1 MKSISIT
8 IFAMLLLSVSTL
20 MGQDLPK
27 DGAIL
32 SMKKSIFTLKPGV
45 EHTTSIELL
54 VAKRLQQANFGGLMA
69 GNPDGITISFVRDNE
84 NSNLFLMTL
93 LADEVASKDSYT
105 IIIQGKGENS
115 HRVRGTTMKVNIDR
129 SQMVTA
135 NQ

>member
-1 MKSISIT
+1 MKSTSIT
-8 IFAMLLLSVSTL
+8 ILAMLLLSVSTL

-32 SMKKSIFTLKPGV
+32 SMKENSFTLKPGV
-45 EHTTSIELL
+45 EHTSSIELL

-69 GNPDGITISFVRDNE
+69 GSPDGITISFARDNE

-93 LADEVASKDSYT
+93 LADEVGSKDSYT

-115 HRVRGTTMKVNIDR
+115 RRVRGITIKVNIDR
-129 SQMVTA
+129 GQIVTT